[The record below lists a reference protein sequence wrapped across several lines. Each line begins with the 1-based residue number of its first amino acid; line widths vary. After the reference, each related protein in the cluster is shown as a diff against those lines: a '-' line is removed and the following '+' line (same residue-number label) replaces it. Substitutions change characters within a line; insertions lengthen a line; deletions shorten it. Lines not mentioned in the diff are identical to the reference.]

1 MNLALF
7 IARRTARSRSGD
19 KPAVTE
25 RIAVVSV
32 ALGIAAMICT
42 IAVIMGFKREI
53 SRKMTGFAA
62 HVTLTDIRGRNTL
75 DARPVRR
82 SKHLEELIRTTPGFV
97 SLAPYALR
105 GGIVRTDD
113 AVEGLALKGVD
124 GTFDRTLFE
133 EWLVEGAFPRVGD
146 SLRTKDLLLSRNMAR
161 RLQLRTGDRI
171 EMLFVENGS
180 APRRDRFKISG
191 IYTSGMDE
199 MDDAVAFTDLRNVQ
213 RLAEWGPDEIS
224 GYEIYTD
231 DLTRA
236 GEFAAA
242 LDRRLLHDD
251 SELTENLAVDSVQEL
266 YPNVFDWLR
275 AHDVNAVVVLVILL
289 AVAVF
294 NMAAALLVL
303 VLERTRTI
311 GLLKALGMRNAPLRN
326 IFLYRAAFIAL
337 RGLVWGNVTGLAI
350 CLLQQQT
357 HLLKLNSEGYLLSEV
372 PVSLSWGW
380 LLALNAGF
388 LAAIVLL
395 LTVPASIVSTVKPEE
410 TIRYE

>member
-1 MNLALF
+1 MNLSLF
-7 IARRTARSRSGD
+7 IARRTARSDSGD

-42 IAVIMGFKREI
+42 LAVMMGFKREI

-62 HVTLTDIRGRNTL
+62 HVTLTDIRGRNAL
-75 DARPVRR
+75 DARPICR
-82 SKHLEELIRTTPGFV
+82 SKHLEELVCTTPGFV

-113 AVEGLALKGVD
+113 AVEGIALKGVD

-133 EWLVEGAFPRVGD
+133 EWLVDGAFPRVGD
-146 SLRTKDLLLSRNMAR
+146 SLRTKDILLSRNLAQ
-161 RLQLRTGDRI
+161 RLRLHTGDRI
-171 EMLFVENGS
+171 EMLFVENGA

-191 IYTSGMDE
+191 IYSSGMDE

-213 RLAEWGPDEIS
+213 RIAEWTPDEIS

-231 DLTRA
+231 NLSRA
-236 GEFAAA
+236 GEFAAS
-242 LDRRLLHDD
+242 LNRRLLHDD
-251 SELTENLAVDSVQEL
+251 SGVTDNLAVDSVQEL

-275 AHDVNAVVVLVILL
+275 AHDVNAAVVLGILL
-289 AVAVF
+289 VVAAF

-326 IFLYRAAFIAL
+326 IFLFRAAFIAL
-337 RGLVWGNVTGLAI
+337 RGLAWGNATGLAL

-357 HLLKLNSEGYLLSEV
+357 HLVKLNSEGYLLSEV
-372 PVSLSWGW
+372 PVSLGWGW